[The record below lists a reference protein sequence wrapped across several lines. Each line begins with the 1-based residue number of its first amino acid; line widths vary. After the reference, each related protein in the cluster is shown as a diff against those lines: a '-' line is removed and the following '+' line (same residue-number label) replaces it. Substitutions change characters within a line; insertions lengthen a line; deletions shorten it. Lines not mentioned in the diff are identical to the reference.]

1 MIRIREIGLMIL
13 TAVIIVFAA
22 QNLVPVPVVFL
33 VWDFEVSIALISL
46 VPLLAGLLIGVGST
60 AIMMRRRRRRA
71 EPEVD
76 EAAEDAEPPPD
87 DEAAGEPE
95 DEQQARPEV
104 EA

>member
-60 AIMMRRRRRRA
+60 AILMRRRRRRDEPESEEEAEAA
-71 EPEVD
+71 EPE
-76 EAAEDAEPPPD
+76 PD
-87 DEAAGEPE
+87 DDTASETE
-95 DEQQARPEV
+95 DEEQAPARG
-104 EA
+104 